1 MRRCSRARV
10 FPIWLA
16 VVLATSYG
24 LGLRV
29 ARAAQADSPDPVEE
43 VGFEQE
49 DDSALAEW
57 SKSVGNRYLMGLN
70 SLITFPADPVMSTVQ
85 PAEELD
91 ELPLAPATRY
101 PVGFVQGTMLSMY
114 RASMGALDLLFAP
127 LTPMK
132 MLSPEPRY
140 MIFPDVTH
148 EEY

>member
-1 MRRCSRARV
+1 V
-10 FPIWLA
+10 
-16 VVLATSYG
+16 
-24 LGLRV
+24 
-29 ARAAQADSPDPVEE
+29 DSSDPVEE
-43 VGFEQE
+43 VGFDTEE
-49 DDSALAEW
+49 EDSAFAEYG
-57 SKSVGNRYLMGLN
+57 KSVGNRYLMGLN

-85 PAEELD
+85 PAD
-91 ELPLAPATRY
+91 EFDALPLAPATKY

-114 RASMGALDLLFAP
+114 RASMGTLDLLFAP